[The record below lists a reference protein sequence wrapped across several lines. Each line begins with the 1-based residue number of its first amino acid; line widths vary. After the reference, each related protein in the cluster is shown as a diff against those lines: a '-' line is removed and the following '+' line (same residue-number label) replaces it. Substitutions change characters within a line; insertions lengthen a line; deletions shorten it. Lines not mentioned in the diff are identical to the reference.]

1 MKFTL
6 ALLGAIY
13 LAESVNGRRSSKYST
28 TRAMCNGFPDDGP
41 DNTRRLNRTDPTDG
55 DLSGRMELTQV
66 VGMDDMLEGQI
77 TVRSH
82 WLELPESDDWDF
94 EFRDA
99 ADCAD
104 SVVDTYDAMS
114 RVGRAPNSVNIYTSI
129 DWDSTAT
136 LSMMIDNMWSIA
148 LLNDDGERVACCNI
162 EALRRATDNR
172 GEGEAPQ
179 SSGAPSSGG
188 LGTAQDAADQK

>member
-13 LAESVNGRRSSKYST
+13 LAESVNGRRSSKYPA
-28 TRAMCNGFPDDGP
+28 TRAICNGFPDEGGAAG
-41 DNTRRLNRTDPTDG
+41 RRLNRTDPTDG

-66 VGMDDMLEGQI
+66 VDLEGKI
-77 TVRSH
+77 SVRSH

-104 SVVDTYDAMS
+104 SV
-114 RVGRAPNSVNIYTSI
+114 
-129 DWDSTAT
+129 
-136 LSMMIDNMWSIA
+136 
-148 LLNDDGERVACCNI
+148 
-162 EALRRATDNR
+162 
-172 GEGEAPQ
+172 
-179 SSGAPSSGG
+179 
-188 LGTAQDAADQK
+188 